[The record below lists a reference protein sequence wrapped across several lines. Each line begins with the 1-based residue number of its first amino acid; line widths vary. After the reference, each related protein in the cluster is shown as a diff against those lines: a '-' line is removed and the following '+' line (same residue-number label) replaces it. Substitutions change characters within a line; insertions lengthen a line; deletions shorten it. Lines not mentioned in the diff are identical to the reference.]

1 MVFQVDVIPASPV
14 YFSTRMEDGVVV
26 ADENLRRQLAER
38 YPDCF
43 ARCQQR
49 RAFMSNTLGIPLPEE
64 VLPLSNIPAIVPPF
78 FLEPQRVLAMG

>member
-14 YFSTRMEDGVVV
+14 YFSTRMEDGVVI
-26 ADENLRRQLAER
+26 ADETLRAQLQAR

-49 RAFMSNTLGIPLPEE
+49 REFMINVLGIALPEE

-78 FLEPQRVLAMG
+78 FLAPQTVLAMR